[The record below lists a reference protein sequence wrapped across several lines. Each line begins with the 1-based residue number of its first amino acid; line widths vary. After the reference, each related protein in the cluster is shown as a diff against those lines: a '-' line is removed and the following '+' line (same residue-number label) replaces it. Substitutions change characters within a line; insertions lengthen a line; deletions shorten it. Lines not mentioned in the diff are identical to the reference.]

1 MQPHIEQAVLRTKY
15 DKTGFQMP
23 HILNHPSVDV
33 HVVLKEKKGDGMHDK
48 HIWIIERFP
57 LR

>member
-15 DKTGFQMP
+15 DKTGFQMR

-33 HVVLKEKKGDGMHDK
+33 HVVLKEKKKVMECMISIYGS
-48 HIWIIERFP
+48 
-57 LR
+57 